1 MRAFAFHSYVTNV
14 YSQGLDPQT
23 FGERCRS
30 VSLKTIEALKPVKDL
45 MHTITAD
52 NGKESCKTLRNTEG
66 ITSFFL
72 FL

>member
-1 MRAFAFHSYVTNV
+1 MRAFAFHSYE
-14 YSQGLDPQT
+14 QT
-23 FGERCRS
+23 LTPKVWIRKHSGKD
-30 VSLKTIEALKPVKDL
+30 VVPLVLKTIEALKPVKDL

-52 NGKESCKTLRNTEG
+52 NGKECCKTLRNTEG